1 MSKPANALRG
11 EAQFQLGE
19 RDYRLR
25 PSFEN
30 LVAAEGE
37 IGSLFA
43 LVERA
48 SEGSL
53 TLSEVSALIWHCLDA
68 DPRPSRE
75 EVGQAVLKQGLIETT
90 KPVRSILSQVL
101 QGQS

>member
-1 MSKPANALRG
+1 MNKPANALRG

-19 RDYRLR
+19 RKYCLR

-30 LVAAEGE
+30 LVAAEAE

-48 SEGSL
+48 SGGSL
-53 TLSEVSALIWHCLDA
+53 TLAEVSALLWHCLDA

-75 EVGQAVLKQGLIETT
+75 EVGQAVLKQGLIDTT
-90 KPVRSILSQVL
+90 KPIRTILSQVL

>member
-1 MSKPANALRG
+1 MMKAPNALRG

-19 RDYRLR
+19 RPVLLR

-30 LVAAEGE
+30 LVAAEEE

-48 SEGSL
+48 SEGAL
-53 TLSEVSALIWHCLDA
+53 TLSEVSTLIWHCMDT
-68 DPRPSRE
+68 DPRPARE
-75 EVGQAVLKQGLIETT
+75 EVGKAVLKQGLIATT
-90 KPVRSILSQVL
+90 QPVRAILSEVL